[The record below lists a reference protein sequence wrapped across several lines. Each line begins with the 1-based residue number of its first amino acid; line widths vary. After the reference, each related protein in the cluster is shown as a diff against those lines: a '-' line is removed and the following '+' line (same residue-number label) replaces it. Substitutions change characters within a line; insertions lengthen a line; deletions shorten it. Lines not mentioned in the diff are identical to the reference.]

1 MLVYILD
8 AYLKFMGWKHNEVA
22 SGGCGSSPFIREART
37 QNYWGKFFRKDD
49 AHNFPVFIFN
59 NAV

>member
-37 QNYWGKFFRKDD
+37 QNY
-49 AHNFPVFIFN
+49 
-59 NAV
+59 